1 MLSHNNTVRGAA
13 HGFKRGFTLV
23 ELSIVIIIVSLLM
36 AGGLAV
42 GTSMVEKAAYI
53 DTQKQLQQIRKS
65 LRDFYTVNG
74 HLPCV
79 APLNTLPGTDG
90 FGVAIANCSTSATV
104 PSGTFRQGSPAIR
117 VGMIPTRTLGLSDSA
132 ASDQYGSRIV
142 YAVTEDLT
150 DASLFGA
157 EDGGITVL
165 DKNDNDINS
174 QAAYAIISAGR
185 DRKGSYRYAVSTS
198 EAAASDSCG
207 TTGALD
213 IENCILTNTAFR
225 DAPYNDG
232 ETDMFYDD
240 LMLWTPKFHLSST
253 TAASDT
259 LWAANGDENLY
270 SVGTDGETTNTNV
283 GIGTDLPTEKLDVN
297 GNLRVST
304 GYLGASDHGSQY
316 MHLTH
321 SNYGAQEGKYAL
333 LQNGQNGNLYLN
345 SVDDGHIY
353 FRTDNEYTPSHM
365 IIRGDTGRIG
375 IGINNPQYKLDVNGH
390 ARFGNVLIHS
400 NNGNI
405 LGNRD
410 SANSAVTLSAG
421 PSGNHRTEL
430 RLTANDSLD
439 TSGSI
444 RIFGRNVSGFEG
456 QVRYLSSSRLGS
468 GSTAQGTPLH
478 VFRKRGNN
486 VNPTTLMQI
495 RASGR
500 MVVYGDGATCTI
512 GGAGGTYCSSDT
524 RWKKDVT
531 TIENPLERIRAL
543 RGVYYRWNDNA
554 PLPDKNARHIGVI
567 AQEVQA
573 VFPEAVME
581 QDSTGEDKTPHLSV
595 SMEALVPPLIESVKA
610 LEARI
615 IALEKE
621 NAALKGASAAPTQH
635 ATAATEQMDYYRLAI
650 IGLLLMIVVLLLC
663 RHHK

>member
-1 MLSHNNTVRGAA
+1 MRLQH
-13 HGFKRGFTLV
+13 GFTLV

-42 GTSMVEKAAYI
+42 GANMVEKAAYI

-79 APLNTLPGTDG
+79 APLNTLPGTNG
-90 FGVAIANCSTSATV
+90 FGRAIPNCSTTTSA

-117 VGMIPTRTLGLSDSA
+117 IGMIPTRTLGLSDTA
-132 ASDQYGSRIV
+132 ARDQYGSRIV

-157 EDGGITVL
+157 QSGGITVL
-165 DKNDNDINS
+165 DKNDNAINS
-174 QAAYAIISAGR
+174 QAAYAIISPGR

-198 EAAASDSCG
+198 AAAANSNCG

-213 IENCILTNTAFR
+213 VENCILSNTTFR

-232 ETDMFYDD
+232 DSAMFYDD

-253 TAASDT
+253 TTASDT

-270 SVGTDGETTNTNV
+270 SVGTDGETANTNV
-283 GIGTDLPTEKLDVN
+283 GIGTDTPTQKLDVN
-297 GNLRVST
+297 GNLQVANS
-304 GYLGASDHGSQY
+304 YLGASEHGTQY
-316 MHLTH
+316 MHLSH
-321 SNYGAQEGKYAL
+321 SNYGWQEGKYAL

-345 SVDDGHIY
+345 SVDNGNIH
-353 FRTDNEYTPSHM
+353 FRTNNAYTPSHM
-365 IIRGDTGRIG
+365 VIRGDNGRVG
-375 IGINNPQYKLDVNGH
+375 IGVNNPEYKLDVNGH
-390 ARFGNVLIHS
+390 ARFGNLLIHS

-410 SANSAVTLSAG
+410 SANNGVTVSAG

-456 QVRYLSSSRLGS
+456 QIRYLSSSRLGS

-486 VNPTTLMQI
+486 VSPTTLMQI

-512 GGAGGTYCSSDT
+512 GGSGGTYCSSDA

-531 TIENPLERIRAL
+531 TIKDPLERIRAI
-543 RGVYYRWNDNA
+543 RGVYYRWNDAA
-554 PLPDKNARHIGVI
+554 PMPDKDARQMGVI

-573 VFPEAVME
+573 AFPEAVME
-581 QDSTGEDKTPHLSV
+581 QETSGEDSTKHLSV
-595 SMEALVPPLIESVKA
+595 AMEALVPPLIESVKA

-615 IALEKE
+615 IALEEE
-621 NAALKGASAAPTQH
+621 NAALKEAAPTPQPQ
-635 ATAATEQMDYYRLAI
+635 AAATPATQVDYYRLAI

-663 RHHK
+663 RRTK

>member
-1 MLSHNNTVRGAA
+1 VRLN
-13 HGFKRGFTLV
+13 HGFTLV

-53 DTQKQLQQIRKS
+53 DTQKQLRQIRQS
-65 LRDFYTVNG
+65 LRDYYTVNG

-79 APLNTLPGTDG
+79 APLNTLPGTNG
-90 FGVAIANCSTSATV
+90 FGVAIANCSTDLST

-117 VGMIPTRTLGLSDSA
+117 IGMIPTRTLGLSDSA
-132 ASDQYGSRIV
+132 ARDQYGSRIV

-157 EDGGITVL
+157 QSGGITVL
-165 DKNDNDINS
+165 DKNDNIINS
-174 QAAYAIISAGR
+174 QAAYAIISTGR

-198 EAAASDSCG
+198 STAASNDCG
-207 TTGALD
+207 TSGALD
-213 IENCILTNTAFR
+213 IENCILSNTTFR

-232 ETDMFYDD
+232 DSAMFYDD

-270 SVGTDGETTNTNV
+270 SVGTDGETSNTNV
-283 GIGTDLPTEKLDVN
+283 GIGTDLPSEKLDVN
-297 GNLRVST
+297 GNLQVAN
-304 GYLGASDHGSQY
+304 GFLGVSDHGSQY
-316 MHLTH
+316 MQLAH
-321 SNYGAQEGKYAL
+321 SAYGAEQGKYAL
-333 LQNGQNGNLYLN
+333 LQNGTNGHVYIN
-345 SVDDGHIY
+345 SVDSGNIY
-353 FRTDNEYTPSHM
+353 FRTNNSYTPSHM
-365 IIRGDTGRIG
+365 VILGDNGRVG
-375 IGINNPQYKLDVNGH
+375 IGVNNPDYKLDVNGH
-390 ARFGNVLIHS
+390 ARFGNLLIHS

-410 SANSAVTLSAG
+410 SANNGVTVSAG

-456 QVRYLSSSRLGS
+456 QIRYLSSSRLGS

-486 VNPTTLMQI
+486 VSPTTLMQI

-512 GGAGGTYCSSDT
+512 GGGAGTYCSSDA

-531 TIENPLERIRAL
+531 AIEDPLERIRAI

-554 PLPDKNARHIGVI
+554 PMPDKDTKQMGVI

-581 QDSTGEDKTPHLSV
+581 QDSSGEDNRQHLTV
-595 SMEALVPPLIESVKA
+595 SLEALIPPLIESVKA

-615 IALEKE
+615 IALEEE
-621 NAALKGASAAPTQH
+621 NAALKTASAAPLPASN
-635 ATAATEQMDYYRLAI
+635 ATAHKIDYYRLAI
-650 IGLLLMIVVLLLC
+650 IGLLLTIVVLLLC
-663 RHHK
+663 RRSK